1 MNFTPDQ
8 TFQLLWRGVAFELAY
23 TADWAKHELGTVISR
38 LEITVPSREHLPL
51 TDTGYCG
58 HNQYPEVIAR
68 AGGPEAYILARLD
81 DAVKSDQ
88 WGQREAERNQLSL
101 F

>member
-1 MNFTPDQ
+1 MLTSAAYVSFL
-8 TFQLLWRGVAFELAY
+8 FRCYSKSELCP
-23 TADWAKHELGTVISR
+23 VISR
-38 LEITVPSREHLPL
+38 LEITVPSREPLPL

-58 HNQYPEVIAR
+58 HNQYPHVIAE

-81 DAVKSDQ
+81 GAAKSDQ
-88 WGQREAERNQLSL
+88 WRQREAERNQLSL